1 MEQTIPNWKQA
12 EELRKQYEAWKM
24 ESLKSAGFFPIFNAF
39 KDTYLLRRLSGGA
52 VRLYIFLGLM
62 SNNNTGETWVSLETI
77 AKYFGKT
84 TRTVSSWIEELEKCG
99 LIKRMQLHYNGVA
112 HTFLL
117 PYPKFK
123 KTKKEKQSSETERNS
138 DSAEGGVDHGSGCA

>member
-1 MEQTIPNWKQA
+1 
-12 EELRKQYEAWKM
+12 
-24 ESLKSAGFFPIFNAF
+24 
-39 KDTYLLRRLSGGA
+39 
-52 VRLYIFLGLM
+52 M

-99 LIKRMQLHYNGVA
+99 LIKRMQLRYNGVA

-117 PYPKFK
+117 PYPRPK
-123 KTKKEKQSSETERNS
+123 KAKKEKQSSEMEK
-138 DSAEGGVDHGSGCA
+138 DSVSVEGGADHGSGCA